1 MRYVKDLEG
10 KEIQVTDLHEAI
22 KQANMFTTFDTRK
35 VELTAYWKDLHS
47 KLLELKASIEAEPV
61 LVVDEPQGEDLLPYI
76 VREIREERRQRLA
89 SMGAKPEDFEGKLF
103 IKNDK
108 RSPLYGAHSCVRAE
122 QNINTLDKLKVGE
135 TWDRGHFSHKITR
148 IN

>member
-10 KEIQVTDLHEAI
+10 KQIEVTDLHEAI

-47 KLLELKASIEAEPV
+47 KLLELKASIEAEPI
-61 LVVDEPQGEDLLPYI
+61 LVVDEPQGEDLLPLI
-76 VREIREERRQRLA
+76 VREIREERRN
-89 SMGAKPEDFEGKLF
+89 SMFLLNNPDEYKGKLF

-108 RSPLYGAHSCVRAE
+108 RSPLYGAHSCVKTEENLNR
-122 QNINTLDKLKVGE
+122 LSKLEVGE
-135 TWDRGHFSHKITR
+135 TWDRGNFSHKITR
-148 IN
+148 IY